1 MNIVEV
7 CVKLYTRGN
16 VSFFFKGYLEELLRM
31 REHQLQDLQRKH
43 QNLLNVFRK
52 FDDDAKKDRQQ
63 MENVVI
69 ELQQQL

>member
-1 MNIVEV
+1 MSLIF
-7 CVKLYTRGN
+7 L
-16 VSFFFKGYLEELLRM
+16 KGYLEELLRM

-52 FDDDAKKDRQQ
+52 FDDDSKKDRHQ

>member
-1 MNIVEV
+1 MNIVQV
-7 CVKLYTRGN
+7 CVTLYTR
-16 VSFFFKGYLEELLRM
+16 VMSLFFKGYLEELLRM

-52 FDDDAKKDRQQ
+52 FDDDGKKDRHQ